1 MSYRHEQMLMQHL
14 VSRDSLEVLGR
25 EGLPEECVAT
35 EDLRRVYLWAMDRFF
50 RGGLSK
56 APSVGAM
63 RAEWGDLLDDHE
75 IDLEDD
81 PEDTIEAV
89 IDSLK
94 GTYIW
99 ARAADFNRR
108 MSTSLAEAT
117 TEERVAVLNE
127 YAGELV
133 RLSTDMEI
141 KDVRVDARQ
150 GFQDRLVAYEAR
162 SQDKDEVY
170 GMRFGMKMLDEYTR
184 GIHPGELAI
193 IAAGPKVGKALAVG
207 TRVMTPRGW
216 VKVEDIKPGD
226 EVMGSA
232 GPTRVL
238 ATAGWSQRPLM
249 RVVLDDGGEVTVDEA
264 HDWTIFPHSHGRRVQ
279 LVDTGTLGEKI
290 LTNRRFAYLPM
301 PEPIDAPDQ
310 DLPLD
315 PYLLGLLIGDGGM
328 TIATT
333 SFTSADAELHQAVVD
348 LLPEGVSTSPRK
360 HEVQTVGLV
369 GAGKGHTNPLTQ
381 VLRDLGL
388 MGCRSETKF
397 IPEVYMRGSADQRFA
412 LLQGLMDTDGGVDG
426 KGLTFC
432 TTSPVLARQVQELVW
447 SLGGTARVK
456 EKPIEKG
463 LDAFVVR
470 MRLSRLP
477 FRLQRKIEAY
487 AQRGAVRTRPPSRRV
502 VEVVPAGVGD
512 TICLQV
518 DAPDSLFMVEDY
530 ILTHNSFLMA
540 HVGLKE
546 WQAGKVPVLFTLENS
561 VEMTLDR
568 LAVMATRVSYRAW
581 QQGELPPDDL
591 ERVREWIEAMS
602 NDDHPFHILQ
612 PPPGARSV
620 EALVKQAQILGADTL
635 LIDQLSYL
643 EARDE
648 RQPRHL
654 QIREITHALRGM
666 ISSGRHKVPCLLA
679 HQINREGVKAADK
692 NDYLEMLHLAEGSET
707 ERTADWVFGIYRSK
721 MEVGHSRAKF
731 QTLAARREVPKHFM
745 LQWDVSVGHI
755 AALSE
760 WVPPEKEG

>member
-50 RGGLSK
+50 RGGLTK

-99 ARAADFNRR
+99 ARSADFNRR

-162 SQDKDEVY
+162 SQDKDAVY

-193 IAAGPKVGKALAVG
+193 IAAGPKVGK
-207 TRVMTPRGW
+207 
-216 VKVEDIKPGD
+216 
-226 EVMGSA
+226 
-232 GPTRVL
+232 
-238 ATAGWSQRPLM
+238 
-249 RVVLDDGGEVTVDEA
+249 
-264 HDWTIFPHSHGRRVQ
+264 
-279 LVDTGTLGEKI
+279 
-290 LTNRRFAYLPM
+290 
-301 PEPIDAPDQ
+301 
-310 DLPLD
+310 
-315 PYLLGLLIGDGGM
+315 
-328 TIATT
+328 
-333 SFTSADAELHQAVVD
+333 
-348 LLPEGVSTSPRK
+348 
-360 HEVQTVGLV
+360 
-369 GAGKGHTNPLTQ
+369 
-381 VLRDLGL
+381 
-388 MGCRSETKF
+388 
-397 IPEVYMRGSADQRFA
+397 
-412 LLQGLMDTDGGVDG
+412 
-426 KGLTFC
+426 
-432 TTSPVLARQVQELVW
+432 
-447 SLGGTARVK
+447 
-456 EKPIEKG
+456 
-463 LDAFVVR
+463 
-470 MRLSRLP
+470 
-477 FRLQRKIEAY
+477 
-487 AQRGAVRTRPPSRRV
+487 
-502 VEVVPAGVGD
+502 
-512 TICLQV
+512 
-518 DAPDSLFMVEDY
+518 
-530 ILTHNSFLMA
+530 SFLMA